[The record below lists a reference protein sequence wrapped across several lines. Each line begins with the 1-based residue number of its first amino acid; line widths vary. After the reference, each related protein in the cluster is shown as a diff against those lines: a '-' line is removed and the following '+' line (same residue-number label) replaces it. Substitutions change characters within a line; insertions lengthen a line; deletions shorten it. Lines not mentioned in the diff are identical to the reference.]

1 MVAEEAHAN
10 QTPLTNPYKQV
21 FQFNF
26 LPYQPSRSPSW
37 MSPIELTSI
46 PREELTPP
54 KEKLGQYPPNHYH
67 ELMRYIIV

>member
-10 QTPLTNPYKQV
+10 QTTLTNPYKQV

-26 LPYQPSRSPSW
+26 LPYQPSRSPSC
-37 MSPIELTSI
+37 MSPIDLTSI

-54 KEKLGQYPPNHYH
+54 KEKLGQYQPNQCH